1 MPEPLQEAGY
11 EAGESLASF
20 LNAQL
25 SAVHAAGLYRKFR
38 IIDSPMD
45 SRVLLRDDAS
55 GQTREVTLFCSN
67 NYLGLANHPRLKRAA
82 IDATE
87 KYGVGSGAS
96 RHISGTFSLHEE
108 LESLIAAFKRTER
121 AVVYNTG
128 FMANV
133 GIISALVGKGDAVFS
148 DELNHA
154 SIIDGCRMSGAEKCI
169 FRHRDMNHLEDLLRR
184 SRAKHKLIVSDTLF
198 SMDGDLAPLPEIVA
212 LAERYSAWTMVDEA
226 HATGCI
232 GEGGRGAVE
241 HFGLTGRIDII
252 MGTLGKA
259 LGSFGAFAAGSSALI
274 EHLINRSRMLI
285 FTTAHPPAVLAASA
299 EALRVI
305 GEEPQLQQ
313 KLAENGLFLREGLRK
328 LGFSTLDSRSQIVPV
343 VIGEA
348 APTMEFA
355 HRLLAE
361 GVFVTGIRPPTVPE
375 GTCRLRATVM
385 ASHSRDELGR
395 ALAAFERIGRE
406 LEVL

>member
-1 MPEPLQEAGY
+1 MD
-11 EAGESLASF
+11 AS
-20 LNAQL
+20 
-25 SAVHAAGLYRKFR
+25 VR
-38 IIDSPMD
+38 
-45 SRVLLRDDAS
+45 LRDEAT
-55 GQTREVTLFCSN
+55 GEAREVGLFCSN
-67 NYLGLANHPRLKRAA
+67 NYLGLASHPRLKHAA
-82 IDATE
+82 IEATR

-108 LESLIAAFKRTER
+108 LEAQLAAFKRTER

-133 GIISALVGKGDAVFS
+133 GIISALMGSGDAVFS

-154 SIIDGCRMSGAEKCI
+154 SIIDGCRLSGAQKQI
-169 FRHRDMNHLEDLLRR
+169 FRHRDMNHLEELLRSSKAR
-184 SRAKHKLIVSDTLF
+184 HKLVVTDTVF
-198 SMDGDLAPLPEIVA
+198 SMDGDFAPLPEIVA
-212 LAERYSAWTMVDEA
+212 LAERYGAWTMVDEA

-241 HFGLTGRIDII
+241 YFGLTGRVDII

-285 FTTAHPPAVLAASA
+285 FTTAHPPAVLAASS
-299 EALRVI
+299 EALRVVS
-305 GEEPQLQQ
+305 EEPGLRA

-328 LGFSTLDSRSQIVPV
+328 LGFSTLDSRSQIVPI

-355 HRLLAE
+355 RRLLAE

-385 ASHSRDELGR
+385 ASHTGDQLSR
-395 ALAAFERIGRE
+395 ALTAFESIGKD
-406 LEVL
+406 LGVL